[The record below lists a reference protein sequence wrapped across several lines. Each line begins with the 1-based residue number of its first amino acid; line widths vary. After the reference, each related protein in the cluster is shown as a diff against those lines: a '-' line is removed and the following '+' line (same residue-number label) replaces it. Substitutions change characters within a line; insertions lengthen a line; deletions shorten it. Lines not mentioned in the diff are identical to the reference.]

1 MTPNY
6 PKKAVDVTIVGTGP
20 VGLTASLLLSRFRSI
35 RRHAFIY
42 SASIRRNR
50 SAGRACGLYGNRMTA
65 GLWFERTAMLAA
77 FER

>member
-20 VGLTASLLLSRFRSI
+20 AGLTPSLFLSCFHVH
-35 RRHAFIY
+35 RRHAFIS
-42 SASIRRNR
+42 SASIRRAR
-50 SAGRACGLYGNRMTA
+50 SAGRKCDQEGNRMTS

-77 FER
+77 VER

>member
-6 PKKAVDVTIVGTGP
+6 PKKAVDVTIIGAGP
-20 VGLTASLLLSRFRSI
+20 VGLTASLLLSRFRVN

-42 SASIRRNR
+42 SASIRRAR
-50 SAGRACGLYGNRMTA
+50 SAGLACGLDGNRMTA
-65 GLWFERTAMLAA
+65 GLWFQRTAMLAA